1 MVFIFAVHKRHAT
14 LSKMASSLTCAVC
27 LGPPTNGKNRH
38 CLAYGAIVCL
48 SCKAFFKRC
57 HDGYIVDGVL
67 KHHCKNNSPGNCDVH
82 FEAKVK
88 DKCKHCRYLKC
99 LAAGMDPDKITTGK
113 DRKKYTRINL
123 HCFKRSNKSLIHN
136 IDLNERMDLLIG
148 TYQSTMNEL
157 KVEKSL
163 MDFLFHG
170 HCHQVAWTQRHTEAF
185 LQAMEIHSLS
195 IIKMTSSL
203 EFFQLIC
210 QEDRN
215 MLCQMNQ
222 YLFYHYIMSRYFKG
236 GSTQM
241 SWLLGTDAGDIFGK
255 IIVKAVI

>member
-1 MVFIFAVHKRHAT
+1 
-14 LSKMASSLTCAVC
+14 
-27 LGPPTNGKNRH
+27 
-38 CLAYGAIVCL
+38 
-48 SCKAFFKRC
+48 
-57 HDGYIVDGVL
+57 
-67 KHHCKNNSPGNCDVH
+67 
-82 FEAKVK
+82 
-88 DKCKHCRYLKC
+88 
-99 LAAGMDPDKITTGK
+99 
-113 DRKKYTRINL
+113 
-123 HCFKRSNKSLIHN
+123 
-136 IDLNERMDLLIG
+136 MDLLIG

-222 YLFYHYIMSRYFKG
+222 YLFYNYIMSRYFKG

-255 IIVKAVI
+255 INFSTGVLAQIEGKF